1 MNWYVKVLKQY
12 VDFNGRARRQEFWMF
27 TLINFLISL
36 AINILSLAIAPELAI
51 LGTLYSLAVLL
62 PSLAVGA
69 RRLHDIGKSGWL
81 LLLILIPLI
90 GVILLIVWW
99 ATDSEHGPNDWG
111 PNPKGIGNVNEI
123 DSLGK
128 E

>member
-12 VDFNGRARRQEFWMF
+12 ADFNGRARRQEFWMF
-27 TLINFLISL
+27 VLINFAISVAITLIATL
-36 AINILSLAIAPELAI
+36 ITPELAI
-51 LGTLYSLAVLL
+51 LNTLYSLAVLV
-62 PSLAVGA
+62 PSIAVGV

-81 LLLILIPLI
+81 YFLILIPVI

-99 ATDSEHGPNDWG
+99 ATDSEEGPNDWG

>member
-12 VDFNGRARRQEFWMF
+12 ADFKGRARRQEFWMF
-27 TLINFLISL
+27 FLINFLISIG
-36 AINILSLAIAPELAI
+36 INILSVAIAPELAI
-51 LGTLYSLAVLL
+51 LGTLYSLAVLV
-62 PSLAVGA
+62 PSLAVGV
-69 RRLHDIGKSGWL
+69 RRMHDVGKSGWFYIIPFYN
-81 LLLILIPLI
+81 LIL
-90 GVILLIVWW
+90 
-99 ATDSEHGPNDWG
+99 ACTDSEDGPNDWG